1 MEEGSKL
8 MFDMVTASMFNGIFD
23 EVIGLVPKVLPA
35 VVSFLAFRKGWSF
48 IQSAIQ
54 GA

>member
-1 MEEGSKL
+1 MFTGVTAEMFTG
-8 MFDMVTASMFNGIFD
+8 MFDEIQA
-23 EVIGLVPKVLPA
+23 LVPTVLPTI
-35 VVSFLAFRKGWSF
+35 VTFLAFRKGWSF